1 MSEED
6 LILIDGC
13 KTTPECNQ
21 EKNRYKGTRA
31 SSLKSDIGFHLCFK
45 ALFPVSWLV
54 LSNGDSSG
62 TRPAEGALSLK

>member
-13 KTTPECNQ
+13 KTTPGCNQ
-21 EKNRYKGTRA
+21 EKNRYQGKRVQ
-31 SSLKSDIGFHLCFK
+31 SLKSDFCFHLCFK
-45 ALFPVSWLV
+45 ALFPVYWLV
-54 LSNGDSSG
+54 LSNGDSSE